1 MRAAYLFPVAALAL
15 AACQK
20 PPGGSASATA
30 QSATAPA
37 STGAIPHR
45 RAGLWEQTMSENGK
59 PIGMGSMQMCVDAAM
74 EAKTSVF
81 SHQAQSHAASRCSAT
96 QASRGPDGSYSFS
109 TTCSL
114 PGGAT
119 MSTKGTA
126 SGDFNTG
133 YQVHTETDT
142 SGAGYAALNGHRVM
156 EITGKWLGPCP
167 AGMAGGDVQFAGGIR
182 VNGRRLAGAA
192 AALTGRAESGGQ

>member
-20 PPGGSASATA
+20 APGGSASATA
-30 QSATAPA
+30 QSGAAPA

-59 PIGMGSMQMCVDAAM
+59 PMAMGSMQVCVDAAM

-81 SHQAQSHAASRCSAT
+81 SHQAQSHATTSCTAT
-96 QASRGPDGSYSFS
+96 QASRGLNGSYSFS

-114 PGGAT
+114 PGGGT

-126 SGDFNTG
+126 SGDFNAG
-133 YQVHTETDT
+133 YQVHSETDT

-156 EITGKWLGPCP
+156 DITGKWLGPCP
-167 AGMAGGDVQFAGGIR
+167 AGMAGGDVQFANGIK
-182 VNGRRLAGAA
+182 VSGRRLAGAA
-192 AALTGRAESGGQ
+192 AALAGHATGGQ